1 MSENK
6 LTDQESAAGETPAVT
21 AGETPAIIAAGKTPA
36 AVAAAPLLDREAIM
50 AIIPHRDPFLLVDEV
65 LEMTDTSIVAQ
76 KFVSGD
82 EYFFKGHFPGMPIMP
97 GVLIVES
104 IAQAGAIV
112 ALSKEENRG
121 RIAVFAGID
130 KVRIRKSVF
139 PGDTM
144 RLEVKLTNQR
154 GPIGFGEGKAFVD
167 GKLCVSA
174 HIMFAITDRDTSAPA
189 GNS

>member
-6 LTDQESAAGETPAVT
+6 MTDQDVLAVETPSVTAAGETLQ
-21 AGETPAIIAAGKTPA
+21 A
-36 AVAAAPLLDREAIM
+36 AVPLMDREAIM

-65 LEMTDTSIVAQ
+65 LEMTDTSIVAR
-76 KFVSGD
+76 KFVRAD

-174 HIMFAITDRDTSAPA
+174 QIMFAITDKDTSAPA
-189 GNS
+189 GK

>member
-6 LTDQESAAGETPAVT
+6 VTDQESLAGEPLQAAAAVTPAVT
-21 AGETPAIIAAGKTPA
+21 DTAPPAVKD
-36 AVAAAPLLDREAIM
+36 AAPLMDRDAIM

-65 LEMTDTSIVAQ
+65 LEMTDTSIVAR
-76 KFVSGD
+76 KFVRAD

-174 HIMFAITDRDTSAPA
+174 QIMFAITDKDTSAA
-189 GNS
+189 AENS

>member
-1 MSENK
+1 MSEIVQSDTEVIK
-6 LTDQESAAGETPAVT
+6 AV
-21 AGETPAIIAAGKTPA
+21 
-36 AVAAAPLLDREAIM
+36 VPLMDIEAIK

-65 LEMTDTSIVAQ
+65 LEMTETSIVAL
-76 KFVSGD
+76 KHISGD

-112 ALSKEENRG
+112 ALSKAENRG
-121 RIAVFAGID
+121 KIAVFAGID

-139 PGDTM
+139 PGDTI

-154 GPIGFGEGKAFVD
+154 GPIGFGEGKAFVN
-167 GKLCVSA
+167 GKLCVGA
-174 HIMFAITDRDTSAPA
+174 QIMFAITDKAVPESTGSVTSVSSAEA
-189 GNS
+189 